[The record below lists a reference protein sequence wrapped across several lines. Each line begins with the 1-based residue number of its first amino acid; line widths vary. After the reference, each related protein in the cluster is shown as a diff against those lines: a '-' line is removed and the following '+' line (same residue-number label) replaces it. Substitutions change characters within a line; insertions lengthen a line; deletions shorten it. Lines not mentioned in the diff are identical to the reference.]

1 MLILK
6 HFKYWNLHLD
16 YFPFNFL
23 KFPQIKSQPYNEGS
37 GNVEKIALF
46 KKTQIFLEIIYK
58 KLYFIVLNYEES
70 EIQIYKVEN
79 LNKLRKV
86 KEITFDNSKLIN
98 YNRNHELIF
107 WFKTIFIAQM
117 STLQFIDN
125 LILFHNFER
134 CDTIIIDLKS
144 DSNDIVICM

>member
-1 MLILK
+1 M
-6 HFKYWNLHLD
+6 
-16 YFPFNFL
+16 
-23 KFPQIKSQPYNEGS
+23 KFPQIKSQPYNEVI
-37 GNVEKIALF
+37 GNVEKIAQF

-98 YNRNHELIF
+98 YNRNHKLIF
-107 WFKTIFIAQM
+107 
-117 STLQFIDN
+117 
-125 LILFHNFER
+125 
-134 CDTIIIDLKS
+134 
-144 DSNDIVICM
+144 